1 MGAEDAGRTAW
12 RAGLAMVLMLAA
24 AGMETAR
31 AEEFPFGQ
39 EMTLDAR
46 RLAGSKRIPSLEIDE
61 RGTTRLELWC
71 KGGSGQFSIAGDTVV
86 FVPGTIEDRGCPP
99 DKAQLDDDLVAALGE
114 ATSWKRQGDTVSFVG
129 SRTLRFHLN
138 TN

>member
-1 MGAEDAGRTAW
+1 MNARSKAQGTAVALALLVAGTI
-12 RAGLAMVLMLAA
+12 AA
-24 AGMETAR
+24 F

-39 EMTLDAR
+39 ELTLDAR
-46 RLAGSKRIPSLEIDE
+46 RLAGSKRIPSIEIDE

-71 KGGSGQFSIAGDTVV
+71 KGGSGQFSVAGETVV
-86 FVPGTIEDRGCPP
+86 FVTGPIEDRGCPA
-99 DKAQLDDDLVAALGE
+99 DKAELDDALVAALGE
-114 ATSWKRQGDTVSFVG
+114 ATTWKRQGDYVTFIG